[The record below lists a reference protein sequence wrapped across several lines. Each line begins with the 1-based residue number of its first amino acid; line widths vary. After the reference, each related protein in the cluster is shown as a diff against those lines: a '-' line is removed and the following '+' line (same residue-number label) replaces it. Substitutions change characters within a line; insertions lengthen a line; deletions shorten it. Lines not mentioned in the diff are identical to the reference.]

1 MALLAYFCNVKRC
14 TIILLLAVFAV
25 VGLATA
31 VRAAEEEHSVRRDT
45 ARARQALT
53 LQKAHREVPFQ
64 TGRLATST
72 FPVEMKVK
80 GSSLCI
86 TSKYSQLLPIYTRGG
101 TFYMAMRLNKGL
113 NWLNGLPR
121 GRYIINNQSVS
132 IP

>member
-1 MALLAYFCNVKRC
+1 M
-14 TIILLLAVFAV
+14 
-25 VGLATA
+25 
-31 VRAAEEEHSVRRDT
+31 RAAEEKYSVGRDT
-45 ARARQALT
+45 VRVRQSLT
-53 LQKAHREVPFQ
+53 LQKARREVPFR
-64 TGRLATST
+64 TGQLATST
-72 FPVEMKVK
+72 FPVEMAVK